1 MSELR
6 FTETNSAEDSA
17 GKTWGLEGSLFWYL
31 TGGVFAAV
39 ILLLVLFSMW
49 HWTLTASTGAAAVP
63 LTLVLLYIF
72 GFRQGK
78 PPGYDR
84 DLLALWLRG
93 SGFAPELPGKTLHP
107 FDDASH
113 VHPRS

>member
-1 MSELR
+1 MNELR

-31 TGGVFAAV
+31 TGGVFTSV

-49 HWTLTASTGAAAVP
+49 RWTLAASTAAAVVP
-63 LTLVLLYIF
+63 LVLVLLYIF

-78 PPGYDR
+78 PAGYDR
-84 DLLALWLRG
+84 DLFELWLRG
-93 SGFAPELPGKTLHP
+93 PGFAPESPGKITHP
-107 FDDASH
+107 LDTPFH
-113 VHPRS
+113 V

>member
-1 MSELR
+1 MNELR

-31 TGGVFAAV
+31 TGGILTSV

-49 HWTLTASTGAAAVP
+49 RWTLMASAAAAVVP
-63 LTLVLLYIF
+63 LLLVLLYIF

-78 PPGYDR
+78 PAGYDR
-84 DLLALWLRG
+84 DLFELWLRG
-93 SGFAPELPGKTLHP
+93 PGFAPELPGKTTHP
-107 FDDASH
+107 LDNSSH
-113 VHPRS
+113 V